1 MSDILKTRLK
11 ASKGKE
17 GKIFLKNG
25 FRYHGKFGDS
35 DETYLEFFDYIKG
48 LKVILLENISDIEIK
63 QDSKIDRQNGKKESN
78 I

>member
-1 MSDILKTRLK
+1 MTGVQTCALPIC
-11 ASKGKE
+11 KGKE